1 MFGCSNGKDSLTSPR
16 KWIIKNKIL
25 LYLFSTDRIPTFEYK
40 FLPMRNVTAVV
51 HKASNDLILPELTNS
66 NHKQVGQENMMQMWR
81 SHMYFYYCAV
91 IELYRE

>member
-1 MFGCSNGKDSLTSPR
+1 
-16 KWIIKNKIL
+16 
-25 LYLFSTDRIPTFEYK
+25 
-40 FLPMRNVTAVV
+40 MRNVTAVV